1 MYHKS
6 EIYEGIKQV
15 QEKLQ
20 KSNFLLSIPWTAY
33 ILAWLHGI
41 QTNIFIYFSMA
52 TDIQIQFLYKKK
64 QTIWLVWDKN
74 MKKISAIVIY
84 PI

>member
-52 TDIQIQFLYKKK
+52 TDIQIQFLYKKNK
-64 QTIWLVWDKN
+64 QFDWFEIKIW
-74 MKKISAIVIY
+74 KKSVL
-84 PI
+84 